1 MNKKSSNLSTSNL
14 STLEPSVRPISVL
27 LVDDNY
33 DFRQGLQSLLN
44 FFGSTGDLKFQVIGR
59 AASVEQALEL
69 AEQQSPELILL
80 DLELGEEDGI
90 QFLHRHQAL
99 QKRNRILVVS
109 GHDGDDW
116 IFQAMRSGARGFLPK
131 HHLSSQLLE
140 AIETVMRD
148 EIYLPSK
155 ILTGF
160 MRSFHFHEGRSLQ
173 QKNVA
178 IHLTD
183 RERDVL
189 HCVVHGASNEEIAD
203 KLNITV
209 GTVKAYLTAIF
220 EKLNVRSRTQ
230 AALKAL
236 KMGLI
241 VD

>member
-1 MNKKSSNLSTSNL
+1 MTAKILGSLTVDRI
-14 STLEPSVRPISVL
+14 THPISVL
-27 LVDDNY
+27 LVDDDY
-33 DFRQGLQSLLN
+33 DFRQGLQALLN
-44 FFGSTGDLKFQVIGR
+44 FYGSTGNLKFQVLGR
-59 AASVEQALEL
+59 AATVEQALEL

-80 DLELGEEDGI
+80 DLELGDEDGI
-90 QFLHRHQAL
+90 QFLQRHQTL
-99 QKRNRILVVS
+99 QKSSRVLVLS

-116 IFQAMRSGARGFLPK
+116 IFQAMRFGARGFVAK
-131 HHLSSQLLE
+131 QHLSTQLLE
-140 AIETVMRD
+140 AIDIIMRED
-148 EIYLPSK
+148 VYMSSSV
-155 ILTGF
+155 LTGF
-160 MRSFHFHEGRSLQ
+160 LRSFHFHEGRSLQ

-189 HCVVHGASNEEIAD
+189 HCVVHGASNEQIAD
-203 KLNITV
+203 QLNITI

-236 KMGLI
+236 KIGLI

>member
-1 MNKKSSNLSTSNL
+1 MTAKSLGSLTIDRI
-14 STLEPSVRPISVL
+14 THPISVL

-33 DFRQGLQSLLN
+33 DFRQGLQALLN
-44 FFGSTGDLKFQVIGR
+44 FYGSTGNLKFQVVGR
-59 AASVEQALEL
+59 AATVEQALEL

-80 DLELGEEDGI
+80 DLELGDEDGI
-90 QFLHRHQAL
+90 QFLQRHQTL
-99 QKRNRILVVS
+99 QKSSRVLVLS

-116 IFQAMRSGARGFLPK
+116 IFQAMRFGARGFVAK
-131 HHLSSQLLE
+131 QHLSMQLLE
-140 AIETVMRD
+140 AINIIMRED
-148 EIYLPSK
+148 VYMSSAV
-155 ILTGF
+155 LTGF
-160 MRSFHFHEGRSLQ
+160 LRSFHFYEGRSLQ

-189 HCVVHGASNEEIAD
+189 HCVVHGASNEQIAD
-203 KLNITV
+203 QLNITI

-236 KMGLI
+236 KIGLI